1 MLIDLGMGMKYW
13 DKLVQIANYLQNQS
27 PVAYINMTP
36 YKVGTGVKSKL
47 KHLWVIGTTGFAMN
61 QKLQTGWK
69 KFQSRSTLCTLLG
82 YKSDH
87 IYRMLNPAKKI
98 I

>member
-47 KHLWVIGTTGFAMN
+47 KHL
-61 QKLQTGWK
+61 
-69 KFQSRSTLCTLLG
+69 
-82 YKSDH
+82 
-87 IYRMLNPAKKI
+87 
-98 I
+98 